1 MRGCLRRGLDGAG
14 RRGSRI
20 YRRRVEV
27 GGAEVGARAELGR
40 IVVAEGVGVERRVL
54 VVVVVRLAVVLVL
67 VLVER
72 VVGHAPHSTVIFSV
86 AELHYG
92 PSMGQARLRDGGDV
106 RSPSTMQAAGVSLGV
121 GSWMCWPAT

>member
-20 YRRRVEV
+20 YPYRRRVEV
-27 GGAEVGARAELGR
+27 GGAEVGARAELRR

-54 VVVVVRLAVVLVL
+54 VVVVVRLAVVLV
-67 VLVER
+67 ER
-72 VVGHAPHSTVIFSV
+72 IVCHAPHSTVIFSV

-92 PSMGQARLRDGGDV
+92 PSISQARLRDGGDV
-106 RSPSTMQAAGVSLGV
+106 RSPSTMQAAGGSLGV